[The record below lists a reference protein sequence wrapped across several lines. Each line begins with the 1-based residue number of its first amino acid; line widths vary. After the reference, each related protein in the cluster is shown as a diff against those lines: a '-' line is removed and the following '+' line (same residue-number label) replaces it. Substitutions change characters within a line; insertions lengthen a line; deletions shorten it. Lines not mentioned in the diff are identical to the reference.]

1 MSLAGEHDGA
11 LLAVVDWRQWMR
23 LWQCMRGILIGM
35 VLAAVRHVV
44 SSFGVRRGSEVGQIA
59 MVFILRASGVHV
71 IRYYIRRSEG
81 KQYQGCL
88 SRGRLS
94 KLPNVLR
101 VS

>member
-1 MSLAGEHDGA
+1 
-11 LLAVVDWRQWMR
+11 MR

-35 VLAAVRHVV
+35 VLAAVSEVV
-44 SSFGVRRGSEVGQIA
+44 TRFCVRRGSEVCQIA
-59 MVFILRASGVHV
+59 MIFILRASGVHV
-71 IRYYIRRSEG
+71 IRYYIRKSEG